1 MENENEVKEEVKK
14 ENNLPPVTSI
24 IIVIALIVGAFV
36 YTTRLKNQG
45 EIGNSHPARLSAEQQ
60 KEILQSGIE
69 LPVKWG
75 NLGVQMTEAGVIDK
89 NKFEAVYANRGGL
102 NNQEKQLLEGVN
114 NGTITITPE
123 NSGVILNLF
132 WALGLG
138 NKNDILEKGE
148 MSDPRYGGAGNFAST
163 GGWTIAKGSPMDH
176 FSKHQF
182 ITLTQDQQVLVDRVS
197 SNIYRPCCGNSTHF
211 PDCNHGMAMLGF
223 LELYASQG
231 ATEDQMYKAALILNS
246 YWFPD
251 TYATIATY
259 MKNKGVEWKDVN
271 PKEML
276 SANYS
281 SGQGFARIASQV
293 TQPTQGNGGSGC
305 GVGGGAPVQKQQSG
319 CGVGGEAP
327 VAAPA
332 PKQQSGCGV

>member
-1 MENENEVKEEVKK
+1 MENENKIKNEK
-14 ENNLPPVTSI
+14 NLPPITSI
-24 IIVIALIVGAFV
+24 IIVVALIVGSLI
-36 YTTRLKNQG
+36 YTTRFKNP
-45 EIGNSHPARLSAEQQ
+45 EALSGSVGLDQQ
-60 KEILQSGIE
+60 KKVLQNGVE

-75 NLGVQMTEAGVIDK
+75 NLGAQMIEAGVIDK
-89 NKFEAVYANRGGL
+89 DKFEAVYANRGGL
-102 NNQEKQLLEGVN
+102 DNQEKQLLEGIN
-114 NGTITITPE
+114 NGTIIITPE

-163 GGWTIAKGSPMDH
+163 GGWTIAKGSSMNH
-176 FSKHQF
+176 YSMHKF
-182 ITLTQDQQVLVDRVS
+182 ITLTSEQQTLVEQVAK
-197 SNIYRPCCGNSTHF
+197 NIYRPCCNNSTYF

-281 SGQGFARIASQV
+281 SGQGFAQIASQV
-293 TQPTQGNGGSGC
+293 TQPIQSSGGSGC
-305 GVGGGAPVQKQQSG
+305 GVGDGAPAQKQQSG